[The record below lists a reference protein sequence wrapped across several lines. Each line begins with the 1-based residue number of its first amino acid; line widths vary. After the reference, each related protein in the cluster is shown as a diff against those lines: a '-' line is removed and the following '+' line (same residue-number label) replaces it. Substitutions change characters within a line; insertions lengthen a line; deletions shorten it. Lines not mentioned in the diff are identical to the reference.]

1 MDISSF
7 YVCEGVGLRSKQHNA
22 VFRGSVPDTS
32 LSCTYPVKLRDGFVN
47 NDEIWRIVLA
57 FW

>member
-7 YVCEGVGLRSKQHNA
+7 YVCESVGLRGKQHNA

-32 LSCTYPVKLRDGFVN
+32 FSYTYPVKVEGW
-47 NDEIWRIVLA
+47 IYQ
-57 FW
+57 

>member
-7 YVCEGVGLRSKQHNA
+7 YICEGVGLRGKQRNA

-32 LSCTYPVKLRDGFVN
+32 LSCTYPVKVEGW
-47 NDEIWRIVLA
+47 IYQQ
-57 FW
+57 

>member
-7 YVCEGVGLRSKQHNA
+7 YVCEGVELRGKQHNA

-32 LSCTYPVKLRDGFVN
+32 LSCTYPVKVEGW
-47 NDEIWRIVLA
+47 ICQQ
-57 FW
+57 